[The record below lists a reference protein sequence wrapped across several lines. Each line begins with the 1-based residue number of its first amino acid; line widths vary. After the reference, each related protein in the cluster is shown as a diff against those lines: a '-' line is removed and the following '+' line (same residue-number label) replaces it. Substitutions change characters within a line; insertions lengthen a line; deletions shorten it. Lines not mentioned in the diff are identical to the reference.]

1 MVCTKCGTKVN
12 KRGNLLLPPSQSVI
26 KNHWLGNKKCISG
39 CPDSEKASKSLD
51 AELRDIR
58 LNAYQEPATLAKV
71 AEEHFPVNSE
81 ERNAFICG
89 KCLFYTNTR
98 QNFIKHFGT
107 KNKLGCI
114 QSPTPIYCNIVKGKY
129 DISIPKEM
137 LNRIKNGHKI
147 TKRGEWNLQFNPS
160 NLPEELQHLY
170 QIIGRNSNDLGGTRI
185 VCKTESTTI
194 FGEITKASMQSVVSS
209 LIKNTQLSNTCRILD
224 IGSGLGQ
231 PTMHCYIHGVALSYG
246 IEVSIMRH
254 VSALEILEKVLE
266 ADRTIKKNKIYPTP
280 KL

>member
-1 MVCTKCGTKVN
+1 M
-12 KRGNLLLPPSQSVI
+12 
-26 KNHWLGNKKCISG
+26 
-39 CPDSEKASKSLD
+39 
-51 AELRDIR
+51 
-58 LNAYQEPATLAKV
+58 
-71 AEEHFPVNSE
+71 
-81 ERNAFICG
+81 
-89 KCLFYTNTR
+89 
-98 QNFIKHFGT
+98 
-107 KNKLGCI
+107 
-114 QSPTPIYCNIVKGKY
+114 
-129 DISIPKEM
+129 
-137 LNRIKNGHKI
+137 
-147 TKRGEWNLQFNPS
+147 
-160 NLPEELQHLY
+160 
-170 QIIGRNSNDLGGTRI
+170 GGTRI